1 MVGRRISRSAHE
13 SSYAP
18 DASPDEATLDRQSAS
33 TVPEESQPD
42 TDAESSYP
50 PVGLESESG
59 AAEDFDDN
67 IVLEVPSGDVSL
79 PLPEEPNDIRLPR
92 LHQKALTLPES
103 PGVYFLKDSRGVVI
117 YVGKSLSLKQRV
129 SSYFQPSTDL
139 GPVKQR
145 LLDYVVDFDTLLCDS
160 EVEALLIENRLI
172 KDTKPRFNAR
182 LTDGKS
188 YPYLEITSGD
198 DFPGVYV
205 TRQPR
210 TSGSKLYGPFT
221 SGYALKQAVI
231 YMQRAFKFRTCHLDI
246 LESDTRRKF
255 FRPCILYN
263 IHQCSAPCADKIS
276 REDYAADLDRL
287 KHFLESNRGDALRVM
302 TADMQAAA
310 AARDFERAAMLRDQ
324 IKALRALSHRGKS
337 AKVMQPEL
345 FFQNHADGLKDL
357 QDLLELPDPI
367 RSIEAIDIA
376 HFQGEATVGSLVTFI
391 DGKPFK
397 DGYRRYRIKTVSGI
411 DDFRCIQEVVS
422 RRYRLAG
429 AGEELY
435 PDVVLIDGGQ
445 GQLSAAL
452 EAFSRMTSKP
462 SMVISL
468 AKREEEIFVQN
479 RSVPFKLARTNSAL
493 KLLQHARDE
502 AHRFAQGYH
511 HLLIARR
518 QFQDLLHAKN
528 KRKKK
533 SPRVQDVSAV
543 GGMPSGADTAA
554 SASISNSAEF
564 KVLTEAELKAKLGGR
579 GGEKKKPRRR
589 GGGK

>member
-1 MVGRRISRSAHE
+1 MGGNFLFSVCFWR
-13 SSYAP
+13 
-18 DASPDEATLDRQSAS
+18 EAD
-33 TVPEESQPD
+33 PE
-42 TDAESSYP
+42 
-50 PVGLESESG
+50 
-59 AAEDFDDN
+59 
-67 IVLEVPSGDVSL
+67 I
-79 PLPEEPNDIRLPR
+79 
-92 LHQKALTLPES
+92 
-103 PGVYFLKDSRGVVI
+103 
-117 YVGKSLSLKQRV
+117 
-129 SSYFQPSTDL
+129 
-139 GPVKQR
+139 
-145 LLDYVVDFDTLLCDS
+145 
-160 EVEALLIENRLI
+160 
-172 KDTKPRFNAR
+172 
-182 LTDGKS
+182 
-188 YPYLEITSGD
+188 
-198 DFPGVYV
+198 
-205 TRQPR
+205 
-210 TSGSKLYGPFT
+210 
-221 SGYALKQAVI
+221 
-231 YMQRAFKFRTCHLDI
+231 
-246 LESDTRRKF
+246 
-255 FRPCILYN
+255 
-263 IHQCSAPCADKIS
+263 
-276 REDYAADLDRL
+276 AADLDRL

-452 EAFSRMTSKP
+452 ETFSKMASKP
-462 SMVISL
+462 PMVISL

-479 RSVPFKLARTNSAL
+479 RSVPFKLSRTNSAL

-528 KRKKK
+528 KRKKGN
-533 SPRVQDVSAV
+533 SRTPGASATDGV
-543 GGMPSGADTAA
+543 LPDANTAA
-554 SASISNSAEF
+554 TAPVSDPAEF
-564 KVLTEAELKAKLGGR
+564 KVLTDDELMAKLDSR
-579 GGEKKKPRRR
+579 GSRKKKPRRR

>member
-1 MVGRRISRSAHE
+1 MAAGKTPSHLSI
-13 SSYAP
+13 SSYASNAGK
-18 DASPDEATLDRQSAS
+18 DAIPATNRVTPADVSRVDTPIISGTEMEAAEAATLDTTA
-33 TVPEESQPD
+33 D
-42 TDAESSYP
+42 
-50 PVGLESESG
+50 
-59 AAEDFDDN
+59 DFDDN
-67 IVLEVPSGDVSL
+67 IVQEVPLGDVAL
-79 PLPEEPNDIRLPR
+79 PRPCEPNAVRLPR
-92 LHQKALTLPES
+92 LHQKALMLPAS

-117 YVGKSLSLKQRV
+117 YVGKSLSLKHRV

-139 GPVKQR
+139 GRVKQR
-145 LLDYVVDFDTLLCDS
+145 LLDYVVDFDTLSCDS

-188 YPYLEITSGD
+188 YPYLEITSSD
-198 DFPGVYV
+198 DFPGVFV

-210 TSGSKLYGPFT
+210 TTGSKLYGPFT

-231 YMQRAFKFRTCHLDI
+231 FMQRAFKFRTCHLDI
-246 LESDTRRKF
+246 LESDSRRRF

-263 IHQCSAPCADKIS
+263 IRQCSAPCANKIS
-276 REDYAADLDRL
+276 REEYAADIDRL
-287 KHFLESNRGDALRVM
+287 KHFLESSRGDALRSM
-302 TADMQAAA
+302 TTEMQAAA
-310 AARDFERAAMLRDQ
+310 SVRDFERAAMLRDQ
-324 IKALRALSHRGKS
+324 IKALRALSHRGRG
-337 AKVMQPEL
+337 AKALQPEL
-345 FFQNHADGLKDL
+345 FFQDHASGVRQL
-357 QDLLELPDPI
+357 QELLELADPV

-397 DGYRRYRIKTVSGI
+397 DGYRRYRIKSVSGI

-435 PDVVLIDGGQ
+435 PDVILIDGGQ

-452 EAFSRMTSKP
+452 EAFSQLAVKP
-462 SMVISL
+462 PMVITL
-468 AKREEEIFVQN
+468 AKREEEIYVQH
-479 RSVPFKLARTNSAL
+479 RAAPYKLSRTNAGL

-518 QFQDLLHAKN
+518 QFQDLLNPKN
-528 KRKKK
+528 KANARKPK
-533 SPRVQDVSAV
+533 SSSATTPHPTSPVAGSDIPVSAEQH
-543 GGMPSGADTAA
+543 PD
-554 SASISNSAEF
+554 F
-564 KVLTEAELKAKLGGR
+564 QVLDAKQIKAKLAGQKT
-579 GGEKKKPRRR
+579 KKKRRSGR
-589 GGGK
+589 K